1 MITCLVHPDMLYTR
15 VDDYYF
21 RGNLVI
27 SELLIIAN
35 LKCITHLICSDFHR
49 EFKLAFERA
58 VMSCHSF
65 TLGKLRHVDVR
76 WTAPCFPIEITFPLH
91 VIDELGAHSVN

>member
-1 MITCLVHPDMLYTR
+1 MLYTR

-58 VMSCHSF
+58 V
-65 TLGKLRHVDVR
+65 
-76 WTAPCFPIEITFPLH
+76 PLFH
-91 VIDELGAHSVN
+91 IR